1 MRLKS
6 AYAVPFAGLALW
18 ATAAT
23 AAPTVDPLVRSEI
36 AARGST
42 TVVLTYRQKPGTL
55 ALARLN
61 TLGISR
67 GWTFRALPMVVANVN
82 AAQLQGL
89 SADAGIRSIYA
100 NRVMRPML
108 DRSPLITGALLAQRD
123 TALRAEMVLR
133 GAGTGLPA
141 TGRGIGVAVV
151 DTGIDATHPDLK
163 LGANVAQNV
172 WFPTAENLLVT
183 GAADCAYGIAT
194 GEGLPLPAAVDNAT
208 YPVRDPDLGFV
219 PFLPVEGAPSS
230 DVEGGHGTFVSG
242 IIAGSGAASAG
253 KYMGVAPGAKLI
265 GLTSGTDCGLPL
277 HGILQAYDYI
287 RTHQVQYNIHVINNS
302 WGSGLYAGGLDPD
315 NPVNVVTREM
325 HDLGMT
331 VVFSAGNAG
340 DTPTSINPY
349 STMPWVISVAASRKD
364 GLGVPADFSSR
375 GVDDGT
381 SGVDVACAASEVCD
395 LTPNLRPD
403 VTAPG
408 VDIKS
413 TRSKFPGITNVAGT
427 VPVFIGA
434 NDLATIDPGHL
445 PYYTTSQGTSFSA
458 PHVSG
463 IVALMK
469 QLNPRLTPNDVVTI
483 LRATANPM
491 PFAPRVVGA
500 GYVDVRNA
508 LRAVYAM
515 AGVEAPRSLFPD
527 ATTPLI
533 QDDVGDA
540 PGTGAQDILSGD
552 IRYDA
557 AGATLVYTL
566 TLANLEQATTNAGWE
581 IASDFRD
588 PASGV
593 VTNVFVAAYKNADLG
608 VTYAYGKIAPNPDT
622 GINEITPLGAPAGS
636 IDGNTIRI
644 ELPIADVN
652 AATGFDVRG
661 HTTTAVSGAAQ
672 VTGGPSFPD
681 NPVFGPGPFG
691 FIFTLDDAAGRD
703 YTVE

>member
-1 MRLKS
+1 MRSKS
-6 AYAVPFAGLALW
+6 AFALPFAGLTLFA
-18 ATAAT
+18 AAAT

-36 AARGST
+36 AERGTT
-42 TVVLTYRQKPGTL
+42 TVVLTYRQAPGPL
-55 ALARLN
+55 ALARL
-61 TLGISR
+61 TGLGISR
-67 GWTFRALPMVVANVN
+67 GWTFKALPMIVANLN
-82 AAQLQGL
+82 AGQLQAL
-89 SADAGIRSIYA
+89 SDDAGLRSIYA
-100 NRVMRPML
+100 NRVMQPML

-123 TALRAEMVLR
+123 AALRTEMVLR
-133 GAGTGLPA
+133 GTGSGLPA
-141 TGRGIGVAVV
+141 TGRDIGVAVV

-163 LGANVAQNV
+163 LGANVIQNV

-183 GAADCAYGIAT
+183 GAADCAWGITT

-208 YPVRDPDLGFV
+208 YPVRDPDLGFM
-219 PFLPVEGAPSS
+219 PLLAVEGAPSS
-230 DVEGGHGTFVSG
+230 DIEGGHGTFVAG
-242 IIAGSGAASAG
+242 IIAGSGAASSG
-253 KYMGVAPGAKLI
+253 KYMGVAPGAKLV

-277 HGILQAYDYI
+277 HGILQAYDYV

-302 WGSGLYAGGLDPD
+302 WGSRLSAAGLDPD
-315 NPVNVVTREM
+315 NPINVVTREM

-340 DTPTSINPY
+340 DSPTSINPY

-364 GLGVPADFSSR
+364 GLGVPADFTSR
-375 GVDDGT
+375 GVNDGT
-381 SGVDVACAASEVCD
+381 GVDVACSATETCD

-403 VTAPG
+403 ITAPG

-413 TRSKFPGITNVAGT
+413 TRSKFPGLTNVIGS
-427 VPVFIGA
+427 VPLFVGA

-469 QLNPRLTPNDVVTI
+469 QLNPRLTPGEVVTI
-483 LRATANPM
+483 LRSTANPM

-508 LRAVYAM
+508 LRKVYAM
-515 AGVEAPRSLFPD
+515 TAVAAPRSLFPD
-527 ATTPLI
+527 LSTPLI

-540 PGTGAQDILSGD
+540 PGTGAQDIISGD
-552 IRYDA
+552 IRYN
-557 AGATLVYTL
+557 AGTARLVYTL
-566 TLANLEQATTNAGWE
+566 TLANLGQATTNAGWE
-581 IASDFRD
+581 VASDFRD

-593 VTNVFVAAYKNADLG
+593 VTNVFVAAYKNADMG
-608 VTYAYGKIAPNPDT
+608 VTFAYGKIAPDPDT
-622 GINEITPLGAPAGS
+622 GINQITQLGVPTGS
-636 IDGNTIRI
+636 IEGNTIRI
-644 ELPIADVN
+644 SLPIADVN

-661 HTTTAVSGAAQ
+661 HTATGVSGAAQ

-691 FIFTLDDAAGRD
+691 FIFTLDDATGRD
-703 YTVE
+703 FTVQ

>member
-1 MRLKS
+1 MRPKF
-6 AYAVPFAGLALW
+6 AFAVPFAGLALF
-18 ATAAT
+18 ATAAA
-23 AAPTVDPLVRSEI
+23 AAPSVDPLVRSEI

-42 TVVLTYRQKPGTL
+42 TVVLTYRQAPGAL
-55 ALARLN
+55 ALARLKS
-61 TLGISR
+61 LGISR
-67 GWTFRALPMVVANVN
+67 GWTFKALPMVVANID
-82 AAQLQGL
+82 ATQLRAL
-89 SADAGIRSIYA
+89 SGDAGLRSIYA

-123 TALRAEMVLR
+123 AALRGEMVLR
-133 GAGTGLPA
+133 GTGTGLPA
-141 TGRGIGVAVV
+141 TGRDIGVAVV

-163 LGANVAQNV
+163 LGANVVQNV

-208 YPVRDPDLGFV
+208 YPVRDPDLGFM
-219 PFLPVEGAPSS
+219 PFLAVEGAPSS
-230 DVEGGHGTFVSG
+230 DVEGGHGTFVAG

-253 KYMGVAPGAKLI
+253 KYMGIAPGARLI

-277 HGILQAYDYI
+277 HGILQAYDYV

-302 WGSGLYAGGLDPD
+302 WGSRLYAGGLDPD
-315 NPVNVVTREM
+315 NPINVVTREM

-364 GLGVPADFSSR
+364 GLGVPAGFSSR
-375 GVDDGT
+375 GVDDGA
-381 SGVDVACAASEVCD
+381 GVDVACPATETCD

-403 VTAPG
+403 ITAPG

-413 TRSKFPGITNVAGT
+413 TRSKFPGLTNVIGT
-427 VPVFIGA
+427 VPLFVGA

-469 QLNPRLTPNDVVTI
+469 QLNPRLTPGEVVTI
-483 LRATANPM
+483 LRETANPM

-515 AGVEAPRSLFPD
+515 AAVEAPRSLFPD
-527 ATTPLI
+527 ASTPLI

-552 IRYDA
+552 IRFD
-557 AGATLVYTL
+557 AGAEQLVYTL
-566 TLANLEQATTNAGWE
+566 TLANLDQATTNAGWE

-593 VTNVFVAAYKNADLG
+593 VTNVFVAAYKNADMG
-608 VTYAYGKIAPNPDT
+608 VTYAYGRVAPNPDT
-622 GINEITPLGAPAGS
+622 GINEIEQLGVAAGS
-636 IDGNTIRI
+636 IDGNSIRI
-644 ELPIADVN
+644 VLPIADVN

-661 HTTTAVSGAAQ
+661 HTATGVSAAAQ

-703 YTVE
+703 FTVQ